1 MTREQG
7 LYLLRAQAVKALLIF
22 FGKNIDSS
30 WSLAFAAAPTAR

>member
-22 FGKNIDSS
+22 FGKNIGSS
-30 WSLAFAAAPTAR
+30 